1 MNPDER
7 KLQILQCAKK
17 LFSKN
22 GYYETQ
28 ISDIV
33 DEAGIARGTI
43 YQYFKNKDEIFAT
56 LFENFYK
63 KWERMISEAEGSIDP
78 KTITPENYLKSRI
91 KSSLYFFASDN
102 EMCNIVLRMGVGINK
117 NFDSVQKKLEKK
129 IFNVITNDLKIG
141 QQFNNISKDIDT
153 QLLANIFTGALFRI
167 AYYYFVAH
175 KTQKES
181 HDIDLLADKIVSFY
195 SPGLFIKKQ
204 PLK

>member
-56 LFENFYK
+56 LLENFYK
-63 KWERMISEAEGSIDP
+63 KWERMISDADSNIDLKNVSP
-78 KTITPENYLKSRI
+78 VNYLRSRM
-91 KSSLYFFASDN
+91 KSSLYFFESDY
-102 EMCNIVLRMGVGINK
+102 EMCNIVLRIGVGLNK

-129 IFNVITNDLKIG
+129 IFTVITNDLKIG
-141 QQFNNISKDIDT
+141 QQFGNISPDIDT
-153 QLLANIFTGALFRI
+153 QLVANIFTGALFRV
-167 AYYYFVAH
+167 AYYYFVTH

-181 HDIDLLADKIVSFY
+181 HDIDLLADKIASLY
-195 SPGLFIKKQ
+195 SPGLFIKK
-204 PLK
+204 

>member
-63 KWERMISEAEGSIDP
+63 KWERMISETESSIDL
-78 KTITPENYLKSRI
+78 KNVTPHDYLKSRI

-141 QQFNNISKDIDT
+141 QQFKNISMDIDT
-153 QLLANIFTGALFRI
+153 QLFANIFTGALFRI
-167 AYYYFVAH
+167 AYYYFVVH

-181 HDIDLLADKIVSFY
+181 HDIDLLADKVVSLY
-195 SPGLFIKKQ
+195 SPGLFLKK
-204 PLK
+204 